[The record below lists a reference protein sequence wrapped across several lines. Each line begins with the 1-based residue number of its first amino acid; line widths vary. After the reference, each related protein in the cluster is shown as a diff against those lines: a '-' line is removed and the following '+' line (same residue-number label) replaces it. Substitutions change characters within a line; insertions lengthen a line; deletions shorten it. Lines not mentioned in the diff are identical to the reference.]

1 MVREGQGEVEQVTRL
16 RGLVFHLP
24 MAHYHTLRFLT
35 VHLNKVVEHAEQN
48 KVGHSFMTQMYIVHV
63 CSTCEHVHTYSG
75 QGKGSSLP
83 TVPHACSHGTNT
95 HATCVCGTTRGH
107 ASTANRALLTVHY
120 LSQMVLRN
128 VAMVFGPTLM
138 LRSSPTEE
146 LDLVAMNNTFTVVE
160 LLCKHVR

>member
-1 MVREGQGEVEQVTRL
+1 ML
-16 RGLVFHLP
+16 LLKP
-24 MAHYHTLRFLT
+24 
-35 VHLNKVVEHAEQN
+35 
-48 KVGHSFMTQMYIVHV
+48 
-63 CSTCEHVHTYSG
+63 
-75 QGKGSSLP
+75 P
-83 TVPHACSHGTNT
+83 
-95 HATCVCGTTRGH
+95 
-107 ASTANRALLTVHY
+107 NRALLTVHY

>member
-63 CSTCEHVHTYSG
+63 CSMCEHVHTYSG
-75 QGKGSSLP
+75 QGKGSPYPLCLTHVHMEPIP
-83 TVPHACSHGTNT
+83 TPRVSACETSHSHAITE
-95 HATCVCGTTRGH
+95 AT
-107 ASTANRALLTVHY
+107 
-120 LSQMVLRN
+120 
-128 VAMVFGPTLM
+128 
-138 LRSSPTEE
+138 
-146 LDLVAMNNTFTVVE
+146 
-160 LLCKHVR
+160 K